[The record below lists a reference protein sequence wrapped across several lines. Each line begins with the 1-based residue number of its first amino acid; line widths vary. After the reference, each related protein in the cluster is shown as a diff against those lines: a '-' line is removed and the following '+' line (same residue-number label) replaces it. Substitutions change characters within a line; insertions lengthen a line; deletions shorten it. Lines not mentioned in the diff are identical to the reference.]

1 MIDNISKEILEKVVI
16 ISDSFVEV
24 TKNLG
29 LDVTNNSIKKNI
41 ERKIKRFSISVD
53 HFSSVKR
60 VKDYKVRYSDKERL
74 KLLVNNCFS
83 MKEILLELDL
93 LPIDSNYKTLK
104 RYLKKYEIDYSKFE
118 KINNISDNYN
128 KDTLTEV
135 VLISKTY
142 KECLL
147 KLNVRAAGGNYK
159 SLKKY
164 IDLYNIDTSHFS
176 SNVVRN
182 DKLSKFNKSRKFE
195 LKEILIENSTY
206 SRTSLKKRL
215 YDENILER
223 KCCLCGQDENWNGM
237 KISLIL
243 DHINGVHNDNRIEN
257 LRIVC
262 PNCNAGLDTFAGKN
276 NKFKIKE

>member
-24 TKNLG
+24 IKNLG

-83 MKEILLELDL
+83 MKEVLLELDL

-118 KINNISDNYN
+118 KINNTSNNYN

-147 KLNVRAAGGNYK
+147 KLNIRAAGGNYK

-164 IDLYNIDTSHFS
+164 IDLYNIDTSHFN

-215 YDENILER
+215 YDEDILER

-262 PNCNAGLDTFAGKN
+262 PNCNAGLDTFAGRN
-276 NKFKIKE
+276 NKIKE

>member
-1 MIDNISKEILEKVVI
+1 MIDNISKEILEEVVI

-24 TKNLG
+24 IKNLG

-83 MKEILLELDL
+83 MKEVLLELDL

-118 KINNISDNYN
+118 KINNVSNNYN
-128 KDTLTEV
+128 KDILTEV
-135 VLISKTY
+135 VLMSKTY

-147 KLNVRAAGGNYK
+147 KLNIRAAGGNYK

-164 IDLYNIDTSHFS
+164 IDLYNIDTSHFN
-176 SNVVRN
+176 SNIVRN
-182 DKLSKFNKSRKFE
+182 DKLSKFNKSRKFQ

-262 PNCNAGLDTFAGKN
+262 PNCNAGLDTFAGRN
-276 NKFKIKE
+276 NKIKK

>member
-1 MIDNISKEILEKVVI
+1 MIDNISKEILEEVVI

-24 TKNLG
+24 IKNLG

-83 MKEILLELDL
+83 MKEVLLELDL

-118 KINNISDNYN
+118 KINNVSNNYN
-128 KDTLTEV
+128 KDILTEV
-135 VLISKTY
+135 VLMSKTY

-147 KLNVRAAGGNYK
+147 KLNIRSAGGNYK

-164 IDLYNIDTSHFS
+164 IDLYNIDTSHFN
-176 SNVVRN
+176 SNIVRN
-182 DKLSKFNKSRKFE
+182 DKLSKFNKSRKFQ

-223 KCCLCGQDENWNGM
+223 KCCLCGQDENWNEM

-262 PNCNAGLDTFAGKN
+262 PNCNAGLDTFAGRN
-276 NKFKIKE
+276 NKIKK

>member
-24 TKNLG
+24 IKNLG

-83 MKEILLELDL
+83 MKEVLLELDL

-104 RYLKKYEIDYSKFE
+104 RYLKKYEINYSKFE
-118 KINNISDNYN
+118 KINNTSNNYN

-147 KLNVRAAGGNYK
+147 KLNIRAAGGNYK

-164 IDLYNIDTSHFS
+164 IDLYNIDTSHFN

-215 YDENILER
+215 YDEIILER

-262 PNCNAGLDTFAGKN
+262 PNCNAGLDTFAGRN
-276 NKFKIKE
+276 NKIKENI

>member
-1 MIDNISKEILEKVVI
+1 MIDISKDILEEAVI

-24 TKNLG
+24 VKNLG
-29 LDVTNNSIKKNI
+29 LDSSNSSIRKNI

-60 VKDYKVRYSDKERL
+60 VKDYKIRYSDKERL
-74 KLLVNNCFS
+74 RLLVNNSLS
-83 MKEILLELDL
+83 MKEVLLELDI

-104 RYLKKYEIDYSKFE
+104 RYLKKYEIDFSKFE
-118 KINNISDNYN
+118 KIKLNTNYD
-128 KDTLTEV
+128 KDTLTEI
-135 VLISKTY
+135 VLNSKTY

-147 KLNVRAAGGNYK
+147 KLNIRAAGGNYR

-164 IDLYNIDTSHFS
+164 ISLYNIDISHFN
-176 SNVVRN
+176 SNGIRN
-182 DKLSKFNKSRKFE
+182 DKLSRLNKSRRLE
-195 LKEILIENSTY
+195 LKEILVKNSSY

-223 KCCLCGQDENWNGM
+223 KCSLCGQGESWNGM

-257 LRIVC
+257 LRILC
-262 PNCNAGLDTFAGKN
+262 PNCNAGQDTFAGRN
-276 NKFKIKE
+276 NKKSK